1 MGDVIKPKAPW
12 QEKPGVEDKL
22 DINEADALT
31 LFDDFDEKTVEFNG
45 DDIGKDMVFDYT
57 AARKNAHFCVHA
69 SKKILNMI
77 AGNLLFS
84 RDPLIADSCVKLVK
98 VISENNRDL
107 IKIHKDFK
115 STQQIGKPK
124 PGTGEEEE
132 KNPETPEEKKSKIK
146 ATVSEIV
153 AAQKEMETDGQTE

>member
-124 PGTGEEEE
+124 PGEKDEET
-132 KNPETPEEKKSKIK
+132 PISPEEKKSKIK

-153 AAQKEMETDGQTE
+153 AAQKEEMEDKNGQDD